1 MLNSAPKANNMEP
14 ILPVQQPIPVQAAVE
29 IARKYNKR
37 IVVITAVG
45 DDGYVH
51 TATHGVTIEDAKVAA
66 SLGESLNA
74 ALGGDLTQK
83 IVFQDLP
90 IDL

>member
-1 MLNSAPKANNMEP
+1 MVTRRKWPNM
-14 ILPVQQPIPVQAAVE
+14 QPIPVKAAFD
-29 IARKYNKR
+29 IAKIYAKR
-37 IVVITAVG
+37 IVVITAIG

-51 TATHGVTIEDAKVAA
+51 TATYGVTPDDAKVAA

>member
-1 MLNSAPKANNMEP
+1 MPP
-14 ILPVQQPIPVQAAVE
+14 ILPVNQPIPVKVAAE
-29 IARKYNKR
+29 IARAFSKR
-37 IVVITAVG
+37 IVVITAIG

-51 TATHGVTIEDAKVAA
+51 TATYGVTPYDAKVAA